1 MTEEEMVGCIID
13 SMDMSMTKYHL
24 LNGHEFQQALGEV
37 QGRLGCCSPWG
48 YKEMDTIE

>member
-24 LNGHEFQQALGEV
+24 LNGHEFQQALGDDDD
-37 QGRLGCCSPWG
+37 RYAWLHS
-48 YKEMDTIE
+48 